1 MRWNFCGLGLIALFA
16 LTACTQNAAP
26 SPTPSAAPA
35 PPSVASPS
43 VSLFLL
49 KASIKELMD
58 AEVDPSA
65 DVIWGSVLTRIT
77 AAGREDRQPHTPEE
91 WQAVRRSALTLIEAT
106 NLIIMDGRR
115 IAPPDAPRQPGEAST
130 AVLQQR
136 LDANHDSFV
145 GFAQALRQV
154 ALKTLDAIDAK
165 DPERLFDAGG
175 EIDEACEACHLV
187 FWYPPD
193 AVPKN

>member
-1 MRWNFCGLGLIALFA
+1 
-16 LTACTQNAAP
+16 
-26 SPTPSAAPA
+26 
-35 PPSVASPS
+35 
-43 VSLFLL
+43 
-49 KASIKELMD
+49 MD

-77 AAGREDRQPHTPEE
+77 AAGREDRQPRTPEE

-115 IAPPDAPRQPGEAST
+115 IAPPDAPREPGEPST

-136 LDANHDSFV
+136 LDARHDSFV

-154 ALKTLDAIDAK
+154 ALKTLAAIDAK
-165 DPERLFDAGG
+165 DPERLFEAGG

-193 AVPKN
+193 LVSQN